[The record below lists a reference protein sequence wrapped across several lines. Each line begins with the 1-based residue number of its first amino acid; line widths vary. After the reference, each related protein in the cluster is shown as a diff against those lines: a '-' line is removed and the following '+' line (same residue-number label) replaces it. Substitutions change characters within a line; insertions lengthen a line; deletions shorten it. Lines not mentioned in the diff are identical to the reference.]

1 MSKRSSLIIS
11 ILLLVI
17 GSVLIPTGYF
27 INTIFRNQV
36 YDGVPEALLGIQEEA
51 LPALEDQIPG
61 LATPEILLGI
71 EENALLILQYQLFL
85 APELVQL
92 AFYEQ
97 WASGTINGSSIL
109 PNGLL
114 NQLNTTFTG
123 APYFEVGLPTTS
135 GLSIIA
141 TTELWNENN
150 VYAFVNIDGI
160 MVWAG
165 SGTNYSLQTLLAS
178 TFGISVMGLYT
189 LLLWLD
195 SFVRTRVPQLL
206 EIETGYTIPELAQ
219 FAFYEQWANG
229 TIFGESVL
237 TEGFLTQ
244 RDSPIYGPPFFEVGL
259 QIDPTGLS
267 VLQCAALWNENS
279 EYSLVTIQ
287 GINKWYK
294 AKSGNS
300 IYDELKL
307 NNGGLTNAQIEAI
320 LTWLP
325 KFRDV
330 LVNKLAKE
338 ELNLLM
344 EPYALGNT
352 IFIGLGVGGG
362 VLAALGIVVLI
373 LSRRKIKI

>member
-11 ILLLVI
+11 IILMII
-17 GSVLIPTGYF
+17 GGVLIPTGYF
-27 INTIFRNQV
+27 INITFRNQV

-51 LPALEDQIPG
+51 LPVLEDQIPG
-61 LATPEILLGI
+61 LATPGILLGI
-71 EENALLILQYQLFL
+71 EENALLIFEFQLFL

-97 WASGTINGSSIL
+97 WANGTIMGGSTI
-109 PNGLL
+109 PNGIL
-114 NQLNTTFTG
+114 NQLNATFTG
-123 APYFEVGLPTTS
+123 APYFEVGLPTKS
-135 GLSIIA
+135 GLSITA
-141 TTELWNENN
+141 ATELWNENN
-150 VYAFVNIDGI
+150 DYAFLNIDGI
-160 MVWAG
+160 LIWAE
-165 SGTNYSLQTLLAS
+165 SGTNFTLQTFLRTA
-178 TFGISVMGLYT
+178 FGISALELIT

-195 SFVRTRVPQLL
+195 NFVGTRVPQLL

-244 RDSPIYGPPFFEVGL
+244 TDAPIYGPPFFEVGL
-259 QIDPTGLS
+259 QITPTGLS

-307 NNGGLTNAQIEAI
+307 NNGGLTNTQIDPS
-320 LTWLP
+320 LMWLP
-325 KFRDV
+325 KFRDL
-330 LVNKLAKE
+330 LVNKLAKD
-338 ELNLLM
+338 ELNLSM
-344 EPYALGNT
+344 EPYDLGNT
-352 IFIGLGVGGG
+352 IFIGLGTGGG
-362 VLAALGIVVLI
+362 ILAALGIVLLI

>member
-11 ILLLVI
+11 ITLFVI
-17 GSVLIPTGYF
+17 GGILIPTGYF

-61 LATPEILLGI
+61 LATPKTLLGI
-71 EENALLILQYQLFL
+71 EKNALLILEFQLLL

-97 WASGTINGSSIL
+97 WANGTIIGASIL
-109 PNGLL
+109 PNGTL
-114 NQLNTTFTG
+114 NQLDASLIG

-135 GLSIIA
+135 GLSIQA

-160 MVWAG
+160 LLWAE
-165 SGTNYSLQTLLAS
+165 SGENFSIQTLLAT
-178 TFGISVMGLYT
+178 TFGISSLELIT

-195 SFVRTRVPQLL
+195 TFVRTRVPQLL
-206 EIETGYTIPELAQ
+206 EIESGFTIPELAQ

-244 RDSPIYGPPFFEVGL
+244 TDSPIYGPPFFEVGL
-259 QIDPTGLS
+259 QIAPTGLS
-267 VLQCAALWNENS
+267 LLQCAALWNENS
-279 EYSLVTIQ
+279 EYSLVSLQ
-287 GINKWYK
+287 GINQWYK

-307 NNGGLTNAQIEAI
+307 NNGDLTNTQIDAI

-325 KFRDV
+325 KFRDI
-330 LVNKLAKE
+330 LVNKLAKQE
-338 ELNLLM
+338 MNLLM
-344 EPYALGNT
+344 EPYDIGNA

-362 VLAALGIVVLI
+362 IIAALGILILI
-373 LSRRKIKI
+373 LSRRKTEI

>member
-11 ILLLVI
+11 IILMI
-17 GSVLIPTGYF
+17 SGGVLIPTGYF
-27 INTIFRNQV
+27 INITFRNQV

-51 LPALEDQIPG
+51 LPVLEDQIPG
-61 LATPEILLGI
+61 LATPGILLGI
-71 EENALLILQYQLFL
+71 EENALLIFEFQLFL

-97 WASGTINGSSIL
+97 WANGTIMGGSTI
-109 PNGLL
+109 PNGIL
-114 NQLNTTFTG
+114 NQLNATFTG
-123 APYFEVGLPTTS
+123 APYFEVGLPTKS
-135 GLSIIA
+135 GISITA
-141 TTELWNENN
+141 ATELWNENN
-150 VYAFVNIDGI
+150 DYAFLNIDGI
-160 MVWAG
+160 LIWAE
-165 SGTNYSLQTLLAS
+165 SGTNFTLQTFLRTA
-178 TFGISVMGLYT
+178 FGISALELIT

-195 SFVRTRVPQLL
+195 NFVGTRVPQQL

-244 RDSPIYGPPFFEVGL
+244 TDAPIYGPPFFEVGL
-259 QIDPTGLS
+259 QITPTGLS

-307 NNGGLTNAQIEAI
+307 NNGGLTNTQIDAI
-320 LTWLP
+320 LMWLP
-325 KFRDV
+325 KFRDI
-330 LVNKLAKE
+330 LVNKLAKD
-338 ELNLLM
+338 ELNLSM
-344 EPYALGNT
+344 EPYDLGNT
-352 IFIGLGVGGG
+352 IFIGLGTGGG
-362 VLAALGIVVLI
+362 ILAALGIVLLI

>member
-11 ILLLVI
+11 IILLVI
-17 GSVLIPTGYF
+17 GGILIPSGYF

-51 LPALEDQIPG
+51 LPSLEDQIPG
-61 LATPEILLGI
+61 LATPGILLGI

-85 APELVQL
+85 APEFVQH

-97 WASGTINGSSIL
+97 WVNGTIIGASIL

-114 NQLNTTFTG
+114 NQLDANFTG
-123 APYFEVGLPTTS
+123 APYFEVGLPTAS
-135 GLSIIA
+135 GLSIEV

-160 MVWAG
+160 IVWG
-165 SGTNYSLQTLLAS
+165 DSGTNLSLQTLLSA
-178 TFGISVMGLYT
+178 TFGISSYELFT
-189 LLLWLD
+189 ILFWLD
-195 SFVRTRVPQLL
+195 DFVGTRVPQLL
-206 EIETGYTIPELAQ
+206 EIETGYTVPELAQ

-244 RDSPIYGPPFFEVGL
+244 TDSPIYGPPFFEVGL
-259 QIDPTGLS
+259 QIAPTGLS

-279 EYSLVTIQ
+279 EYSLVTAQ

-294 AKSGNS
+294 AKSGNTR
-300 IYDELKL
+300 YDELKL
-307 NNGGLTNAQIEAI
+307 NNGDLTNTQMNAI

-338 ELNLLM
+338 ELNLPM
-344 EPYALGNT
+344 EPYDIGNT
-352 IFIGLGVGGG
+352 IFIGLGAGGG

-373 LSRRKIKI
+373 LSRRKTKI